1 MDAFQGDRRN
11 TSSSFLVFFVCVLLS
26 VFLLVMDQKTTY
38 LEKVRSAM
46 TYLIYPIQVVGAL
59 PSKLGTATTGALTE
73 RSKLNTRLTWLEKE
87 NLLLQAKAQQLES
100 LRAENTQLRK
110 LFGAAR
116 RTANKYLM
124 AELLEVSLEAFSQR
138 IIIDKGSQRGVYVG
152 QSVIDAD
159 GVMGQVTHVY
169 PLTSAV
175 TLITDPSAAIPV
187 EVQRN
192 ALRAILFGTGS
203 AHQLELRHLS
213 KLADIREGDVLV
225 TSGLGGRYPAGFPV
239 ARVVKIADTGEAF
252 LSITA
257 RPMADLNRSKEV
269 LLIWPG
275 GVEKPVAPLDP
286 RQMGDAQ

>member
-1 MDAFQGDRRN
+1 MDPFQEDRHS
-11 TSSSFLVFFVCVLLS
+11 TSSSFLVFFLCVMLS
-26 VFLLVMDQKTTY
+26 AFLLAMDQKTTY

-46 TYLIYPIQVVGAL
+46 TYLIYPIQVIGAL
-59 PSKLGTATTGALTE
+59 PSKLGAATTGALTD
-73 RSKLNTRLTWLEKE
+73 RTTLHKRLTYLEKE
-87 NLLLQAKAQQLES
+87 NLLLQAKAQQFES

-110 LFGAAR
+110 LFGAAQ

-203 AHQLELRHLS
+203 AHKLELRHMS
-213 KLADIREGDVLV
+213 KLADVHEGDVLV
-225 TSGLGGRYPAGFPV
+225 TSGLGGRYPPGFPV
-239 ARVVKIADTGEAF
+239 ARVVKITDAGEAF
-252 LSITA
+252 LDIQA
-257 RPMADLNRSKEV
+257 RPTADLNRSKEV

-275 GVEKPVAPLDP
+275 GVKKPVVPLVPEPISDKP
-286 RQMGDAQ
+286 